1 MEQRVTF
8 RHVQDSAS
16 ASCEVAGATAALRA
30 AARFHAAAALR
41 GAATLRAAAAA
52 AVLLAVGG
60 CGLIFDPS
68 DVGRG
73 AQQLS
78 GDYAGLPAW
87 SADSRSVYYTQAG
100 TLLPEPTTFSVIAAD
115 AATGR
120 RRTLVSIP
128 GVGMGGEQIRASAD
142 PAALF
147 ISLFSGG
154 LRSTIHRLH
163 LATGAVD
170 IVAAD
175 ATREFVLSGSGNRI
189 AYWAWTAGID
199 SIYVRNV
206 SGSNVA
212 HVASLRP
219 EGASVTPLALS
230 PDGATLVYSQAWQ
243 LFATPVHG
251 GAPTNIDPAG
261 VATSREVRW
270 DGSTPHL
277 LSAGW
282 TGTALTLYHTD
293 GGTGARRQVGVIPE
307 AIAAVGPYD
316 IAASPDGSTWAA
328 WVPVR
333 QVGQFMEVP
342 VYRRALFVQ
351 GPGDSAPRRLL
362 EWEADGATWLAFS
375 PDGRRVGMRVHT
387 RVYSVEVR

>member
-1 MEQRVTF
+1 MSGHALRRMTG
-8 RHVQDSAS
+8 RHVHGT
-16 ASCEVAGATAALRA
+16 VRRPRAALRA
-30 AARFHAAAALR
+30 AVVA
-41 GAATLRAAAAA
+41 G
-52 AVLLAVGG
+52 VLLVGG
-60 CGLIFDPS
+60 CDLIFDPS
-68 DVGRG
+68 HVGRG
-73 AQQLS
+73 ARQLS

-87 SADSRSVYYTQAG
+87 SADSRSVYYAQAG

-115 AATGR
+115 AVTGR
-120 RRTLVSIP
+120 RRTLASMP

-142 PAALF
+142 AGALF
-147 ISLFSGG
+147 VSLYAGG

-170 IVAAD
+170 IVATD
-175 ATREFVLSGSGNRI
+175 AAPEFVLSGSGNRI
-189 AYWAWTAGID
+189 AYQARPVGID
-199 SIYVRNV
+199 SIRVRDV
-206 SGSNVA
+206 RGSNA
-212 HVASLRP
+212 APVASLRP
-219 EGASVTPLALS
+219 DGAGVWPMALS
-230 PDGATLVYSQAWQ
+230 PDGAMLVYSQAWQ
-243 LFATPVHG
+243 VFTAPVHG
-251 GAPTNIDPAG
+251 GPPTALDPAG
-261 VATSREVRW
+261 IATSREVRW
-270 DGSTPHL
+270 NGSTPHL

-282 TGTALTLYHTD
+282 TGTALTLHDAD
-293 GGTGARRQVGVIPE
+293 GGTGARRQVGIIPE

-316 IAASPDGSTWAA
+316 IAASPDGSMWAA